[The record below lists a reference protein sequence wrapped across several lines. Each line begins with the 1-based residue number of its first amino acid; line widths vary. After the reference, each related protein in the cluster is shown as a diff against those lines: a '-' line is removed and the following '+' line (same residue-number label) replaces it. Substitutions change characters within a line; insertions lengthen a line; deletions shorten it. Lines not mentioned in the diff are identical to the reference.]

1 MAEAKGIFEV
11 KGWDEKT
18 YEELP
23 NGGKL
28 SEAKV
33 TQHFSGD
40 IIGEGNVIWLMAYPS
55 ANTAHFVGIQR
66 FVGTVGGK
74 KGSFVAETIGDFD
87 GKVAKWRC
95 SILTGSGTDKLS
107 GISGEGAFEAPHGS
121 RAEYRIEYEF
131 EPAKVRSGR

>member
-28 SEAKV
+28 SGAKV

-74 KGSFVAETIGDFD
+74 KGKLRGRDDRRLRRQGREVAMLDPHWVGDRQALWD
-87 GKVAKWRC
+87 QR
-95 SILTGSGTDKLS
+95 
-107 GISGEGAFEAPHGS
+107 
-121 RAEYRIEYEF
+121 
-131 EPAKVRSGR
+131 